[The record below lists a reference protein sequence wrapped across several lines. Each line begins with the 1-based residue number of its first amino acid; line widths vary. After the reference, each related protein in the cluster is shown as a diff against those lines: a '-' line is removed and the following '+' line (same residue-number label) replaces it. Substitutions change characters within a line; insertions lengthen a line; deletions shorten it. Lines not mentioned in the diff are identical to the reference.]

1 MATARRIEVDEIVKD
16 VRDGLTDHELM
27 QRYGLSAKGL
37 KSTLE
42 KLVEAEIIELT
53 EVYRRPVFYEDTLDS
68 DSRRES
74 PRHYLALL
82 LPVYDADRKEERGW
96 VTDIS
101 EQGVGVMGVE
111 AVPGEKRT
119 LVVIPEKFSK
129 ADRIVFEAECHWAER
144 ESADAEPTAGF
155 KIISISE
162 TDLEELRKFI
172 RVVTI
177 EN

>member
-1 MATARRIEVDEIVKD
+1 MTSPSRIEVREIVKD

-27 QRYGLSAKGL
+27 KKYGLSAKGL
-37 KSTLE
+37 KSTLQ
-42 KLVEAEIIELT
+42 KLVDAEIIELP
-53 EVYRRPVFYEDTLDS
+53 EVYRRPVFYDDNLDS
-68 DSRRES
+68 DSRRGT

-82 LPVYDADRKEERGW
+82 LPVYDADRKEQQGW

-101 EQGVGVMGVE
+101 ELGVGVMGVD
-111 AVPGEKRT
+111 AVPGERRT

-129 ADRIVFEAECHWAER
+129 AEQIVFEAECHWAER
-144 ESADAEPTAGF
+144 ESSDAEPTAGF
-155 KIISISE
+155 KITAISE
-162 TDLEELRKFI
+162 KDLQELRRFI